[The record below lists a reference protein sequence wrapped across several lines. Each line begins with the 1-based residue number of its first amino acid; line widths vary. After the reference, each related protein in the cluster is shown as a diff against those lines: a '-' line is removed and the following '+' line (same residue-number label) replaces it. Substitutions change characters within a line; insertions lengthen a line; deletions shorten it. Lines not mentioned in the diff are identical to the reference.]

1 MRLKLALKVFFL
13 LIIFKSYSNTDK
25 YRIILLDDPS
35 STITIGWNQIS
46 GIDSKVYYGTV
57 DHGENYM
64 LYANFKT
71 VDRVVDFRGMNNQF
85 ARLQNLL
92 PNTNYYFVIKD
103 SENTSKRLW
112 FRTAP
117 GDNSRLSFIA
127 GGDSRN
133 NRTPRQNANTL
144 VSKLKPHAVLFGGD
158 MTDDDTTTEWK
169 NWFDDWQLTI
179 SSDGRMI
186 PIIPARGNH
195 EDPDVIYKLFDTS
208 DENSY
213 YALTFGDNLIRTY
226 TLNSEISVL
235 GDQLTWLTSDLSTAT
250 NIIWKTAQYHKPMR
264 PHTAGKSE
272 GNSEYEAWAQLFY
285 DNNVRLVVDCD
296 SHMAKTTWPIKPSAA
311 SGNEE
316 GFIIDQNKGTVYTG
330 EGSWGAPLR
339 PNNDSKSW
347 TRNSGS
353 FNQFKL
359 IYVDENKIELRTI
372 RVNNADDV
380 AELSNENPFEIP
392 ENLDIFSPETGAVVT
407 ISNKIDN
414 NCSLVGTLCDDNN
427 VATVND
433 EEDGFC
439 NCVGLNSTDLEA
451 VTFAVSSSSDD
462 AEEIVSTGVV
472 DLTSSDLEFIYD
484 GQDQVVGIRFNNV
497 TLPEGAT
504 LYRAYIQFEADETDA
519 EQDPTNLVIYGEL
532 AEASSTFEEV
542 ANNVSSRI
550 QTATSVSWNEVA
562 LWEEIGEKNI
572 KQRSPYI
579 TTIVNEI
586 INQTGWVSGNAITF
600 IFSGKGK
607 RVAEAIDGTSAPE
620 LKLFYQQPCLSE
632 GTSCDDGNSDTYFD
646 AEDGFCNCAGIEKE
660 GTLNYQIAASID
672 DVEQAE
678 TGGVIYTNSSDLELV
693 YDTFADQF
701 NQNIGLRFNK
711 ITLPKN
717 ALITNA
723 YLQFTSDETDDE
735 ETNLVISGEKV
746 ANSLVFEEVDFNVT
760 LRPKTVASVSWSQ
773 IPSWEEKGEILEAQ
787 KTPNIKT
794 IVQEIVN
801 LEAWEYLNSMTFF
814 INGTGKR
821 VAESFDGD
829 QDAAPKL
836 IIEYNVEN
844 VLSTETNNAAQGFL
858 NMYPNPVRGFL
869 NVHSKEIVK
878 NVKFYSLIGK
888 EVLNVSLNVTK
899 ARIRIAD
906 LKSGLYIVK
915 VILKDATEKS
925 FKIQVK

>member
-25 YRIILLDDPS
+25 YRVILSDDPS

-46 GIDSKVYYGTV
+46 GTDSKVYYDTIDYGTN
-57 DHGENYM
+57 HM

-103 SENTSKRLW
+103 SENTSQRFW

-117 GDNSRLSFIA
+117 ADNSRLSFIA

-133 NRTPRQNANTL
+133 NRTPRQKANTL

-158 MTDDDTTTEWK
+158 MTDDDTAAQWK
-169 NWFDDWQLTI
+169 NWFDDWQLTT

-208 DENSY
+208 NENSY

-235 GDQLTWLTSDLSTAT
+235 GDQLTWLNTDLSAAT
-250 NIIWKTAQYHKPMR
+250 NVIWKTAQYHKPMR

-272 GNSEYEAWAQLFY
+272 GNSEYDAWARLFY
-285 DNNVRLVVDCD
+285 DKNVRLVVDCD
-296 SHMAKTTWPIKPSAA
+296 SHMAKTTWPIKPSTA
-311 SGNEE
+311 SGNDE
-316 GFIIDQNKGTVYTG
+316 GFIIDHNNGTVYTG
-330 EGSWGAPLR
+330 EGSWGAPIR
-339 PNNDSKSW
+339 ANNDTKSW

-359 IYVDENKIELRTI
+359 IYVDKNKIELRTI

-380 AELSNENPFEIP
+380 AELSNDNPFEIP
-392 ENLDIFSPETGAVVT
+392 ANLDVFSPPTGAVVT
-407 ISNKIDN
+407 ILN
-414 NCSLVGTLCDDNN
+414 NCSLVGTPCDDNN
-427 VATVND
+427 IATVND
-433 EEDGFC
+433 EEDGLC
-439 NCVGLNSTDLEA
+439 NCVGLNTNELEA

-532 AEASSTFEEV
+532 AEASSTFEQV

-550 QTATSVSWNEVA
+550 KTATSVSWFEVP
-562 LWEEIGEKNI
+562 LWEQVGEKNI

-586 INQTGWVSGNAITF
+586 TNQTGWVSGNAVTF

-620 LKLFYQQPCLSE
+620 LKLFYQQPCLSK

-646 AEDGFCNCAGIEKE
+646 VEDGFCNCGGI
-660 GTLNYQIAASID
+660 
-672 DVEQAE
+672 
-678 TGGVIYTNSSDLELV
+678 GVIYGEVASTTGKVWLNRNLGASQVATVFNDVDSYGDLYQWGRGADGHEKRTSSTTTTIATDWFSDEVAGSGTWDGLFIITTTGASWLSFQKDDLWTGTAAENNPCPNGFRVPTNAEFNQERRSWLTNDRAGAFTSPLKLPAGGYRNSSANFVSVGFVGRYWSSTTDGVRARRLE
-693 YDTFADQF
+693 F
-701 NQNIGLRFNK
+701 
-711 ITLPKN
+711 
-717 ALITNA
+717 TNA
-723 YLQFTSDETDDE
+723 DSNLSD
-735 ETNLVISGEKV
+735 
-746 ANSLVFEEVDFNVT
+746 NSRGRALS
-760 LRPKTVASVSWSQ
+760 LRC
-773 IPSWEEKGEILEAQ
+773 
-787 KTPNIKT
+787 IK
-794 IVQEIVN
+794 
-801 LEAWEYLNSMTFF
+801 
-814 INGTGKR
+814 
-821 VAESFDGD
+821 D
-829 QDAAPKL
+829 
-836 IIEYNVEN
+836 
-844 VLSTETNNAAQGFL
+844 
-858 NMYPNPVRGFL
+858 
-869 NVHSKEIVK
+869 
-878 NVKFYSLIGK
+878 
-888 EVLNVSLNVTK
+888 
-899 ARIRIAD
+899 
-906 LKSGLYIVK
+906 
-915 VILKDATEKS
+915 
-925 FKIQVK
+925 

>member
-13 LIIFKSYSNTDK
+13 LTIFKSYSNTDK
-25 YRIILLDDPS
+25 YRIILSDDPS

-46 GIDSKVYYGTV
+46 GSDSKVYYDTT
-57 DHGENYM
+57 DHGENHAR
-64 LYANFKT
+64 YANFKT
-71 VDRVVDFRGMNNQF
+71 VDRVTEFRGMNNQF

-92 PNTNYYFVIKD
+92 PDTNYYFVIKD
-103 SENTSKRLW
+103 SENTSQRFW

-117 GDNSRLSFIA
+117 DDNSRLSFIA

-133 NRTPRQNANTL
+133 NRTPRQKANTL

-158 MTDDDTTTEWK
+158 MTDDDTTTEWQ

-195 EDPDVIYKLFDTS
+195 ENSDVIFKLFDTS

-213 YALTFGDNLIRTY
+213 YALTFGNNLIRTY

-272 GNSEYEAWAQLFY
+272 GNNQYLAWAQLFY

-296 SHMAKTTWPIKPSAA
+296 SHMAKTTWPIKPSFAPD
-311 SGNEE
+311 NEE
-316 GFIIDQNKGTVYTG
+316 GFVIDQNNGTVYTG

-372 RVNNADDV
+372 IVNNADEV

-392 ENLDIFSPETGAVVT
+392 ENLDVFSPETGAVVI
-407 ISNKIDN
+407 ISNQVDN
-414 NCSLVGTLCDDNN
+414 NCALVGTICDDNN
-427 VATVND
+427 SDTIND

-439 NCVGLNSTDLEA
+439 NCVGLDSTDLEEA
-451 VTFAVSSSSDD
+451 SFVVSSSSDD
-462 AEEIVSTGVV
+462 AEEAVLTGAVDFTST
-472 DLTSSDLEFIYD
+472 DLEFIYD
-484 GQDQVVGIRFNNV
+484 DVDQVVGIRFNNV
-497 TLPEGAT
+497 ILPEGAT
-504 LYRAYIQFEADETDA
+504 LYRAYIQLQADETDA
-519 EQDPTNLVIYGEL
+519 EEDPTELTIHGEL
-532 AEASSTFEEV
+532 AAMSNTFEEV
-542 ANNVSSRI
+542 IKNISSRE
-550 QTATSVSWNEVA
+550 QTVTSVSWNEIA
-562 LWEEIGEKNI
+562 LWEEVGEKDI
-572 KQRSPYI
+572 KQRTPYV
-579 TTIVNEI
+579 TSIVNEI
-586 INQTGWVSGNAITF
+586 TSQTGWVSGNAITF

-607 RVAEAIDGTSAPE
+607 RVAEAMDGTSAPE

-632 GTSCDDGNSDTYFD
+632 GTVCDDGNSDTFFD
-646 AEDGFCNCAGIEKE
+646 AEDGFCNCVGIERQ
-660 GTLNYQIAASID
+660 GTLNYQITASMD

-678 TGGVIYTNSSDLELV
+678 SGGVIYTNSSDLELV

-701 NQNIGLRFNK
+701 NQYVGLRFNK

-717 ALITNA
+717 ALITKA
-723 YLQFTSDETDDE
+723 YIQFTSDETNDE
-735 ETNLVISGEKV
+735 ETNLVIHGEKI
-746 ANSLVFEEVDFNVT
+746 ANSLPFEEVDFNVT
-760 LRPKTVASVSWSQ
+760 QRTKTEAIVNWDQISSWT
-773 IPSWEEKGEILEAQ
+773 EKGESLDIQRTAD
-787 KTPNIKT
+787 IKT

-801 LEAWEYLNSMTFF
+801 LEGWEYRNAMTF
-814 INGTGKR
+814 IISGTGKR
-821 VAESFDGD
+821 VAESYDGD
-829 QDAAPKL
+829 QDAAAKL
-836 IIEYNVEN
+836 IIEYNTDN
-844 VLSTETNNAAQGFL
+844 VLATDVNNLEEGFL
-858 NMYPNPVRGFL
+858 NVYPNPVREFL
-869 NVHSKEIVK
+869 NVHSKGSLKGI
-878 NVKFYSLIGK
+878 KFYSLIGK
-888 EVLNVSLNVTK
+888 EVLNVSLNAAK
-899 ARIRIAD
+899 ARIGLGS

-915 VILKDATEKS
+915 VIFENETEKS
-925 FKIQVK
+925 FKIQIE